1 MRRSHIL
8 YIALLTSSFF
18 NIDTAL
24 RIAPANPIVE
34 TPWKSVFIPYDKKYM
49 MCNVHM
55 GTNNYYYVKDT
66 TAVYVHIVYVLKI

>member
-1 MRRSHIL
+1 MVSG
-8 YIALLTSSFF
+8 TSE
-18 NIDTAL
+18 N
-24 RIAPANPIVE
+24 
-34 TPWKSVFIPYDKKYM
+34 SVRYDKKYM